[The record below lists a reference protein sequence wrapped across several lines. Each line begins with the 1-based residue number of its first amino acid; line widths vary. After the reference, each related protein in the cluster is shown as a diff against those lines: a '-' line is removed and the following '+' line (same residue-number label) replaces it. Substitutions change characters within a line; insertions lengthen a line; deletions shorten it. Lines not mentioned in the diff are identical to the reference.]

1 MNYSHEEK
9 IMYKVMM
16 AIYDSGIPMNFKG
29 AMVLKAC
36 LMETGYFEDTRH
48 TVDID
53 GNWYSDTLPTGDQ
66 MVESLQV
73 ALDRSNIELD
83 VSLFRMY
90 GEGRS
95 AGFEL
100 ADRFTGET
108 LFTMDIDV
116 NRPVSSTKIYEV
128 EGIKFCGVSPSQMI
142 ADKLSAISTDKV
154 FRRVKDVIDLSYL
167 SKVVVFNEADIMQ
180 ALNDTGRSLGDFNG
194 FLNRKDELQHSYEKF
209 RFEGGVNKPSFD
221 TVYQSVKQYIKAV
234 LPGVRE
240 QVTDICGI
248 QHEVQK
254 KSVKK

>member
-1 MNYSHEEK
+1 MNYTPEEI
-9 IMYKVMM
+9 IMYKVMK

-36 LMETGYFEDTRH
+36 LMETGYLEDTRH

-66 MVESLQV
+66 MVESLQT
-73 ALDRSNIELD
+73 ALNKSGIELD

-100 ADRFTGET
+100 ADRSTGET

-116 NRPVSSTKIYEV
+116 NRPVASTKIYEV

-142 ADKLSAISTDKV
+142 ADKISAISTDKV

-167 SKVVVFNEADIMQ
+167 SKVVIFDKSDIMQ
-180 ALNDTGRSLGDFNG
+180 VLNDTGRSLGDFNG
-194 FLNRKDELQHSYEKF
+194 FLYRKDELQHSYEKF
-209 RFEGGVNKPSFD
+209 RFEGGVNKPPFEI
-221 TVYQSVKQYIKAV
+221 VYKSVKQYIKDV
-234 LPGVRE
+234 LPRE
-240 QVTDICGI
+240 RKRE
-248 QHEVQK
+248 HELER
-254 KSVKK
+254 